1 MTHTLSAPARS
12 AAAPRRV
19 TRGLATGCLV
29 AGPLFL
35 GAGIVGGLTRDGF
48 DFTRNAVSRRALGDL
63 GWIRTTDFLLTAALL
78 LAGSIGLRREL
89 RGRAGVTWGPVLVG
103 VFGVSSVA
111 AAVFPADAG
120 AGFPSGTPASAS
132 LSAHGALHMFS
143 GTTRCLALRAA
154 FFVLARPLTDPARD
168 QSAAIR

>member
-1 MTHTLSAPARS
+1 M
-12 AAAPRRV
+12 
-19 TRGLATGCLV
+19 TRGLATGCLGT
-29 AGPLFL
+29 GPLFL

-48 DFTRNAVSRRALGDL
+48 DFTRLAVSRRALGDL

-111 AAVFPADAG
+111 AAVFPADTG

-143 GTTRCLALRAA
+143 GTTRCLALCAA